1 MMMMIYNWCPGG
13 EHEIEK
19 SQSSAWGA
27 TVLE

>member
-1 MMMMIYNWCPGG
+1 MMMIYNWCSGG

-27 TVLE
+27 DVLE